1 MLYFLPWPI
10 LLPLNLCLMAFNILL
25 CATPVLAVDC
35 FRLLLPFRWAQVLA
49 ERCNY
54 GSYRMFAALN
64 AMAIALTNRIE
75 WDVRGNDFAPVHRSC
90 IIICN
95 HLSWADIVLL
105 CHIYRGRIPTMKF
118 FLKKS
123 LLYIPVLGQ
132 ACWGLGMPF
141 LNRYSRA
148 QLIRNPALRAR
159 DLESTRRACR
169 RLSYAPLA
177 LINFVEGTRYTPQK
191 AALANS
197 PYRHL
202 MVPKSPALAIAMG
215 ELGHEIEALFN
226 TTLCY
231 RDNARHPFID
241 LLMGRMKSVYA
252 RIERLENTE
261 DLIGNYLEDKHFKHD
276 FGMRLR
282 ELWAQKDTQLDAY
295 LSQSAP
301 ESAPEVSAG

>member
-1 MLYFLPWPI
+1 MLSFLPWPF
-10 LLPLNLCLMAFNILL
+10 LLLINLCLMACNILL
-25 CATPVLAVDC
+25 CSIPVLAVAC
-35 FRLLLPFRWAQVLA
+35 FRLLLPFSWAQVLA
-49 ERCNY
+49 ERSNY
-54 GSYRMFAALN
+54 GSYRLFGAFNAL
-64 AMAIALTNRIE
+64 AIALTNRIA
-75 WDVRGNDFAPVHRSC
+75 WDVRGNDFAPLHRSC

-123 LLYIPVLGQ
+123 LLYIPLLGQ

-141 LNRYSRA
+141 LHRYSRA

-159 DLESTRRACR
+159 DLESTRQACR
-169 RLSYAPLA
+169 RLAYAPSA

-191 AALANS
+191 AALSNS

-202 MVPKSPALAIAMG
+202 MMPKSPALAIAMG

-241 LLMGRMKSVYA
+241 LLKGRMRSVYV
-252 RIERLENTE
+252 RIERLEITE
-261 DLIGNYLEDKHFKHD
+261 DLIGNYLEDKRFKHD
-276 FGMRLR
+276 FGLRLR
-282 ELWAQKDTQLDAY
+282 DLWARKDLQLEAY

-301 ESAPEVSAG
+301 SGSDLRAG